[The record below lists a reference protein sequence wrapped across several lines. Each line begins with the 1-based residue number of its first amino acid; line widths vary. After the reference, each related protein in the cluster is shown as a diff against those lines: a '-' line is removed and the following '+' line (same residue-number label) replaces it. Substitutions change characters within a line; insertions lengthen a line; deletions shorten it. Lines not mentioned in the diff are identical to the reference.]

1 MYRKQENKDNKK
13 KGAQTKR
20 KKTITTLSS
29 LVKAIKWIRDIHKCS
44 HFVSVDGRSVHNR
57 KEASIRAFW
66 LANRMVLFSDAYM
79 KLNSELKC
87 LRNNMKEKRLSFLF
101 DNSKA
106 HLKNWYC

>member
-13 KGAQTKR
+13 KGAQTKK

-57 KEASIRAFW
+57 KEASIHTFW
-66 LANRMVLFSDAYM
+66 LAKRMVLFSDFYM
-79 KLNSELKC
+79 KLKSELKC
-87 LRNNMKEKRLSFLF
+87 LRNNMKGK
-101 DNSKA
+101 KA
-106 HLKNWYC
+106 

>member
-20 KKTITTLSS
+20 KKKTITTLSS

-66 LANRMVLFSDAYM
+66 LANRMVLFSDTYM
-79 KLNSELKC
+79 KLKSELKC
-87 LRNNMKEKRLSFLF
+87 LRNNMKEK
-101 DNSKA
+101 KA
-106 HLKNWYC
+106 

>member
-13 KGAQTKR
+13 KGAQTKK

-29 LVKAIKWIRDIHKCS
+29 LAKEIKWIRDIHKCS
-44 HFVSVDGRSVHNR
+44 HFVSVDGRSVDNR

-79 KLNSELKC
+79 KLKSELKC
-87 LRNNMKEKRLSFLF
+87 LRNNMKEK
-101 DNSKA
+101 KA
-106 HLKNWYC
+106 